1 MLENEYQVEER
12 FCTFIADI
20 RSRNF
25 VKGWA
30 AVLVAAGCAGT
41 GDPAPQVIFSE
52 VIQDH
57 KANRGLAPHTA
68 TL

>member
-1 MLENEYQVEER
+1 MVSNILKVDNHPLKLQTSDSE
-12 FCTFIADI
+12 T
-20 RSRNF
+20 

-30 AVLVAAGCAGT
+30 AVLVAGGCAGT